1 MFKAVYE
8 VVLRGLSEELE
19 CISKLYRT
27 LSTKGICIGSQTMF
41 ICSYENSTI
50 IKVTP
55 HTSKYIHATQLY
67 RDITQPLTITITI
80 EGSSA
85 NDIIDAATTIY
96 DIVKG
101 CGLQIRLLS
110 E

>member
-8 VVLRGLSEELE
+8 VVLRGLPEELE
-19 CISKLYRT
+19 CISKLYKA
-27 LSTKGICIGSQTMF
+27 LSIKGMCIGSQTMF
-41 ICSYENSTI
+41 ICSYEDNTI

-55 HTSKYIHATQLY
+55 HTSRYIQGVQLY

-80 EGSSA
+80 EGS
-85 NDIIDAATTIY
+85 NVDNIINAVNIIY